1 MLTLKLRIE
10 GTREEVIEYKPED
23 EQEFYS
29 LVALLKAVDF
39 KIDNVRLNDV
49 PTTLSE
55 ILANA
60 MERTG

>member
-1 MLTLKLRIE
+1 MLILKLRIE

-39 KIDNVRLNDV
+39 KIDNVRVNDV

>member
-29 LVALLKAVDF
+29 LVALLKAADF